1 MMLTRSPSSVLLA
14 VMTRVFAWKV
24 CLTTLSS
31 FINFTNVANDAQVA
45 RTTVYEYFETLKDTL
60 ILHELPAWRKSRK
73 RKPLGASKYYF
84 FDVGVV
90 AALQG
95 REFRPGTPEF
105 GEAFE
110 TTLFHELM
118 GYRDYVSGD
127 PLGYWR
133 STSGFEVDFVIGDHT
148 AVEAKAKEN
157 VSPQDLRS
165 LVALGEEGRMRSLVC
180 VSLEPRR
187 RRAGEIT
194 ILPWRAFLDALWG
207 GEFEA

>member
-1 MMLTRSPSSVLLA
+1 
-14 VMTRVFAWKV
+14 MT
-24 CLTTLSS
+24 
-31 FINFTNVANDAQVA
+31 NDNGVDTDLRRAA
-45 RTTVYEYFETLKDTL
+45 DREILKDTL

-73 RKPLGASKYYF
+73 RKPLSVSKYYF

-110 TTLFHELM
+110 TVLFHELVT
-118 GYRDYVSGD
+118 YHDYVSGD
-127 PLGYWR
+127 ALSYWR

-157 VSPQDLRS
+157 VSPQDLKS

-180 VSLEPRR
+180 ASLEPRR
-187 RRAGEIT
+187 RRVGEIT
-194 ILPWRAFLDALWG
+194 ILSWRDFLDALWG
-207 GEFEA
+207 GKFKA

>member
-1 MMLTRSPSSVLLA
+1 MMLTRSPSSVSLA

-24 CLTTLSS
+24 RLTTPSS

-110 TTLFHELM
+110 TILFHELM
-118 GYRDYVSGD
+118 SYRDYVSGD